1 MVNGTQMT
9 LGEFMPEISQM
20 QIAGASDSLARTSAS
35 VESKTDL
42 EEAVHLCFSEL
53 CTLLDSSK
61 KKRSLNG
68 YSSRML
74 RTFLA
79 LTEDGISPDF
89 SLSWTRGGTMQNGKF
104 STVKT
109 SVSRRTENGVSL
121 SDILE
126 AEVDEK
132 YFLSQQATM
141 RLLSYK
147 DTKVYRS

>member
-1 MVNGTQMT
+1 MVNGMQMT
-9 LGEFMPEISQM
+9 LDEFLLEISHSQTV
-20 QIAGASDSLARTSAS
+20 GASDFLARTSALA
-35 VESKTDL
+35 EGNTDL
-42 EEAVHLCFSEL
+42 EEAVHHCFSEL

-89 SLSWTRGGTMQNGKF
+89 SLNWTKQGTMRNGKF
-104 STVKT
+104 STAKT
-109 SVSRRTENGVSL
+109 SECRSIGKGVSL

-126 AEVDEK
+126 AEANEK
-132 YFLSQQATM
+132 YFLSEKATR